1 MRRLLIAFAL
11 LTTSQGA
18 LAATAADLFR
28 EGKFAEAATAGRLEA
43 TPASLVTAG
52 RATLIIA
59 SFEATNRARAKEQVE
74 IADRD
79 FDTALAK
86 APNNIEAQLQKATAL
101 GYRAKLSKSPGLAKE
116 TRERMEAVRSRDP
129 NYGLAWASIGGWHAG
144 AVAELGKFIAGTVLG
159 ADTKTAIADFETAL
173 VKDPRN
179 PVHPAFYALTLLD
192 LGTGNAPRAT
202 EMLRQCAKLP
212 ARDAY
217 ERLLKQSTA
226 RVMPLLAA
234 GDVKGAQRLAR
245 ELLPFGKVA

>member
-1 MRRLLIAFAL
+1 MKRLFIALAML
-11 LTTSQGA
+11 LTGQGA
-18 LAATAADLFR
+18 LAASAAELFR
-28 EGKFAEAATAGRLEA
+28 EGRFAEAATAGRLEA

-52 RATLIIA
+52 RATLILA
-59 SFEATNRARAKEQVE
+59 SFEATDKARAKEQVE
-74 IADRD
+74 IANRD

-116 TRERMEAVRSRDP
+116 TRQLMEAVRDRNP

-159 ADTKTAIADFETAL
+159 ANAKTAITDFETAL

-192 LGTGNAPRAT
+192 LGRENAPRAS
-202 EMLRQCAKLP
+202 EMLRLCAKLP

-217 ERLLKQSTA
+217 EGKLKSATA
-226 RVMPLLAA
+226 RVAPLLAA
-234 GDVKGAQRLAR
+234 GDIKGAQALAR